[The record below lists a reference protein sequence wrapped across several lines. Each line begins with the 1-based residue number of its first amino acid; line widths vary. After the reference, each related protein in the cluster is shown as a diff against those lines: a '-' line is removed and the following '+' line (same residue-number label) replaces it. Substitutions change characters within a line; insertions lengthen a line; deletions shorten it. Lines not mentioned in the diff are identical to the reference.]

1 MTLFSFFRR
10 QFKKK
15 KSTYFISDNE
25 SLEILDSKLSQCK
38 IFSVDTE
45 FDWRTTY
52 FPKLS
57 IIQISTSKCLF
68 LIDCLK
74 INPQI
79 ILKKYLE
86 DKKIMKVFHSVRSDA
101 IVLSK
106 CINCRTKNVFDIQ
119 VAEKILTRGEI
130 KAYGTIVKNY
140 FNLDLRQ
147 AETNSNWLKRPLTEN
162 QINYALEDVDYLID
176 IYFFQRKKL
185 IKENLLNDVFTL
197 SKKELDLGNESLKK
211 LRLQKVK
218 KKYSSRNI
226 DIFMWREE
234 IAESQNI
241 PPAYIFKDKYLR
253 ELSKIKD
260 KDNLTK
266 KRIMTIIGDSQ
277 LTNEFIVKFL

>member
-1 MTLFSFFRR
+1 MPVFSFFRR

-15 KSTYFISDNE
+15 KSTYFISDNK
-25 SLEILDSKLSQCK
+25 SLEILDNKLSQCK
-38 IFSVDTE
+38 IFAVDTE

-57 IIQISTSKCLF
+57 IVQISTYKNLF
-68 LIDCLK
+68 LIDCLR

-86 DKKIMKVFHSVRSDA
+86 DKNILKVFHSVRSDA
-101 IVLSK
+101 TVLSK

-119 VAEKILTRGEI
+119 VAEKLLTEGEI
-130 KAYGTIVKNY
+130 KAYGAIVKGY
-140 FNLDLRQ
+140 YNLDLKQ
-147 AETNSNWLKRPLTEN
+147 DETNSNWLKRPLTEN

-176 IYFFQRKKL
+176 IYLFQRKKL
-185 IKENLLNDVFTL
+185 IKKDLLNDVFTL
-197 SKKELDLGNESLKK
+197 SKKELVLGNESLKK
-211 LRLQKVK
+211 LRLKKVK

-241 PPAYIFKDKYLR
+241 PPTYIFKDKYLR
-253 ELSKIKD
+253 ELSKIKF

-266 KRIMTIIGDSQ
+266 KRIMKIIGDTQ
-277 LTNEFIVKFL
+277 LTNEFIAKFL